1 MSRADLDRQLTAL
14 RVDISSLEMFVD
26 DLLQRALA
34 SVSDG
39 DAYHARI
46 ALNREEEFDRTYS
59 AIEERTIDLLTL
71 QQPVLAADLRLL
83 VGGLV
88 VAQRLQRVGHGAFGV
103 ARLAIDLAGFATKE
117 TTLPALLEL
126 GQEARQML
134 HDAVTAFVQ
143 NNVAVAQQ
151 VITRDQ
157 TADTHYRALRDDLLR
172 SLSQVGT
179 HLETDEFTH
188 RRLTYWLWIG
198 HKLERVADHAVVIAK
213 RVQQLQ

>member
-1 MSRADLDRQLTAL
+1 MSREDLDRQLTAL
-14 RVDISSLEMFVD
+14 RADISALETFVD
-26 DLLQRALA
+26 DLLQRALS
-34 SVSDG
+34 SVSEG
-39 DAYHARI
+39 DAYNARI

-83 VGGLV
+83 VGSLV

-103 ARLAIDLAGFATKE
+103 ARLATDLAGFATKE
-117 TTLPALLEL
+117 TTLPALFEL

-143 NNVAVAQQ
+143 NNVVMAQQ
-151 VITRDQ
+151 VIASDQ
-157 TADTHYRALRDDLLR
+157 AADTHYRTLRDDLLQ

-179 HLETDEFTH
+179 QLDSDEFTH
-188 RRLTYWLWIG
+188 RRLTFWLWIG
-198 HKLERVADHAVVIAK
+198 HKLERVADHAVVIAR